1 MKNDKSSWFWKKTV
15 LIQDQVRVARPARQE
30 RRSARLPLRPNR
42 SNRAGLTV
50 RFSVIRV
57 MRHYADQIDAP
68 EDTQSRAPGVAPG
81 GVHAVPAAGPAPSGP
96 SSTPITRRRD
106 TTQSRLANPDSNQ
119 ANSDSDLVD
128 LVDPALSPSSASAS
142 FATPARTSQGADVL
156 AMVENAAGFKDAV
169 ENLDFQ
175 GVMALLGHVDVLRAA
190 AMNNLE
196 NRARRERE
204 KRAGKAKER
213 ERERSLK
220 RE

>member
-1 MKNDKSSWFWKKTV
+1 
-15 LIQDQVRVARPARQE
+15 
-30 RRSARLPLRPNR
+30 
-42 SNRAGLTV
+42 
-50 RFSVIRV
+50 
-57 MRHYADQIDAP
+57 
-68 EDTQSRAPGVAPG
+68 
-81 GVHAVPAAGPAPSGP
+81 
-96 SSTPITRRRD
+96 
-106 TTQSRLANPDSNQ
+106 
-119 ANSDSDLVD
+119 
-128 LVDPALSPSSASAS
+128 
-142 FATPARTSQGADVL
+142 
-156 AMVENAAGFKDAV
+156 MVENAAGFKDAV